1 MTAEYFRAI
10 KKLRRRKSARPR
22 GRTGTARHA
31 IGVNIS
37 DSPPQYVPATYFAMA
52 PPREFTSSFW

>member
-1 MTAEYFRAI
+1 MDLLQTLTPSALRGI
-10 KKLRRRKSARPR
+10 K
-22 GRTGTARHA
+22 ARHA

-37 DSPPQYVPATYFAMA
+37 ESPPQYVPATYFAMA